1 MIYELEERTDSDE
14 LYKGFYKRPASDIHR
29 VVMEIFEAGSAP
41 KADPG
46 SDTVRL
52 AWARLSQAMEAA
64 NASSQHIMVAYS
76 PVCATPHTSM
86 TPTWAGRRSS
96 ITMLSV
102 TYGYAR
108 VSKADDARNLE
119 TQLRIPDYHG
129 IREDL
134 IFTDGM

>member
-1 MIYELEERTDSDE
+1 MERHPEVGEEIAKEKQHSDE

-76 PVCATPHTSM
+76 PDCKTAEIKWTYICGS
-86 TPTWAGRRSS
+86 AGR
-96 ITMLSV
+96 
-102 TYGYAR
+102 
-108 VSKADDARNLE
+108 
-119 TQLRIPDYHG
+119 
-129 IREDL
+129 
-134 IFTDGM
+134 

>member
-76 PVCATPHTSM
+76 PVCGTPLGKFRTSDSHPTLPVRAPRADHTSV
-86 TPTWAGRRSS
+86 P
-96 ITMLSV
+96 
-102 TYGYAR
+102 
-108 VSKADDARNLE
+108 
-119 TQLRIPDYHG
+119 
-129 IREDL
+129 
-134 IFTDGM
+134 